1 MNMVGDGFVVMF
13 ISLSVVIV
21 CVDDIVDVVVVL
33 GIEVWIGIYVGEV
46 EVCDVLY
53 GIDVVGVVVY
63 IGVCVC
69 VLVGFSEVLVFLIV

>member
-53 GIDVVGVVVY
+53 GIDVVGVVVC